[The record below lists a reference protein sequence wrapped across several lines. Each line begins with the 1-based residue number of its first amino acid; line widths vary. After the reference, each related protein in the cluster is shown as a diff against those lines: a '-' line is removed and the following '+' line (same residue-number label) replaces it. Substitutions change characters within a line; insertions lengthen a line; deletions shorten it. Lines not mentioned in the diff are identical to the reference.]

1 MTVRI
6 TAILLCVCVF
16 FCCEDPNE
24 TMMPGSQQA
33 SFTTNQ
39 KIPTLYIDV
48 DEEIP
53 IGEEISMSL
62 IVDDG
67 SDALLGIDG
76 KIERR
81 GGFSIGFDKHSY
93 KLDLV
98 GEHSLAG
105 LVEDDDW
112 ILNANYIDKTFLR
125 HRFSYELF
133 SDMSIDHMAPAC
145 AYANVKLNG
154 EYNGF
159 YLLTERLDKS
169 SLAIDDLSQAAFI
182 FKEPPVF
189 IEEQINPQN
198 PGNYYQQTYPDID
211 EDDRT
216 ETLDELKEFLFTST
230 EEDFNQE
237 IKLRFDISNIVD
249 WHLLLLLSNNNDG
262 VLKNFYLYKK
272 DDQTP
277 FRISPWDYD
286 HSFGRDGDNELNML
300 DRVVNPER
308 SILFERL
315 MSLNWYRD
323 FLKNRWA
330 ELNEEGLF
338 SLEHLKERVTV
349 YKDLIDPHTEANFDK
364 WSVNSQWYYDDNG
377 YEQEV
382 DIFIQFLE
390 LRHPNLDEYINQ
402 L

>member
-1 MTVRI
+1 MTRI
-6 TAILLCVCVF
+6 VLVLVSVCIF
-16 FCCEDPNE
+16 LSCEE
-24 TMMPGSQQA
+24 SQPTRSVSPPA
-33 SFTTNQ
+33 ESFTTNQ
-39 KIPTLYIDV
+39 NVPNFFIEV
-48 DEEIP
+48 EEEIP
-53 IGEEISMSL
+53 IDNEIEMDLSVTDSGDLL
-62 IVDDG
+62 I
-67 SDALLGIDG
+67 SIDG

-98 GEHSLAG
+98 GEHTLAN
-105 LVEDDDW
+105 LPEDDDW
-112 ILNANYIDKTFLR
+112 ILNANYIDKTFMR

-133 SDMSIDHMAPAC
+133 RDMSVDHEAPDC
-145 AYANVKLNG
+145 AYANVELNS

-169 SLAIDDLSQAAFI
+169 SLEIDGLSQEAVI

-189 IEEQINPQN
+189 IEEEINPQN

-216 ETLDELKEFLFTST
+216 SDMDELKDFLYTSPDALFD
-230 EEDFNQE
+230 EEIQQ
-237 IKLRFDISNIVD
+237 RFDIKNIVD

-262 VLKNFYLYKK
+262 VLKNFYLYKIN
-272 DDQTP
+272 DDTP
-277 FRISPWDYD
+277 YRVAPWDYD
-286 HSFGRDGDNELNML
+286 HSFGRDGDNELNLL

-315 MSLNWYRD
+315 MQRAWYKEL
-323 FLKNRWA
+323 LKIRWQ
-330 ELNEEGLF
+330 ELNDETLF
-338 SLEHLKERVTV
+338 SLEQLKERVEV
-349 YKDLIDPHTEANFDK
+349 YRELIEPHTSANFEK
-364 WSVNSQWYYDDNG
+364 WPVNTQWYYDDNG
-377 YEQEV
+377 FDQEV
-382 DIFIQFLE
+382 EIFIEYLE